1 MNYTLSQLRNMVSP
15 SYTRLSI
22 NGQCDALGV
31 QRSSY
36 YYMRCGESALNLEI
50 MRLIDEQYLSKPF
63 WGVPRM
69 FDWLVLDKG
78 FVINYKRVERLWGVM
93 GLCALGP
100 VPHTSKPS
108 PKAYKYPYL
117 LRGLKIEYPN
127 QVWATD
133 ITYIPM
139 YKGFLYLTAIIDLYS
154 RYILNW
160 SLSNSMEA
168 SWCADL
174 LKDSL
179 KMYPAPKIFNSDQG
193 SQYTSDVFNGVF
205 DNSDIKRSMDGKGR
219 ALDNIFIERFWRTI
233 KYEHIYLKPAADGKE
248 LYEGIKVF
256 INDYNMNRRHESLNK
271 SMPYKVYQQIP

>member
-1 MNYTLSQLRNMVSP
+1 MNYTLSQLRGMVSP
-15 SYTRLSI
+15 LYTKLSI
-22 NGQCDALGV
+22 SGQCEALGLR
-31 QRSSY
+31 RSSY
-36 YYMRCGESALNLEI
+36 YYVPCGESTLNLEL
-50 MRLIDEQYLSKPF
+50 MRLIDERYIEKPF

-78 FVINYKRVERLWGVM
+78 FQVNYKRVERLWGIM

-100 VPHTSKPS
+100 VPNTSKPS
-108 PKAYKYPYL
+108 PQSYKYPYL
-117 LRGLKIEYPN
+117 LKGLKIERPN

-139 YKGFLYLTAIIDLYS
+139 QKGFLYLTAIIDLYS

-168 SWCADL
+168 KWCADL
-174 LKDSL
+174 LTDSL
-179 KMYPAPKIFNSDQG
+179 AMYPAPAIFNSDQG
-193 SQYTSDVFNGVF
+193 SQYTSDIFNSAF
-205 DNSDIKRSMDGKGR
+205 DNRDIKRSMDGKGR

-248 LYEGIKVF
+248 LYDGINVF
-256 INDYNMNRRHESLNK
+256 INDYNVNRRHKSLNK
-271 SMPYKVYQQIP
+271 STPYKCYQQLR